1 MDFFPYTLRP
11 YQRDIM
17 DRITQSLQQ
26 RQPFIFES
34 GTGSGKTVCTLAACL
49 TYALANKKR
58 IVYTTRTNAQQ
69 QQVIRELRT
78 IRDHTKDA
86 RLIGVGLQG
95 RANLCLLA
103 HTDPEVEHAT
113 AEELSRFCSYQ
124 KKLTH
129 TTKDK
134 GCPYY
139 RRLQEQTTA
148 VEKLLTWTK
157 HHIPTA
163 EEFRTACA
171 DATLCPY
178 EVNKLLIP
186 DALLV
191 IVPYVYIFDKTIRIK
206 LFDWLSVAE
215 DDVILVVD
223 EAHNLPDYLRELY
236 SAQLTTYMLTSC
248 LAEIERYGD
257 PTLADGRVP
266 ASRFCRCILDI
277 ITDLRD
283 TYVYNLM
290 EGEVRTS
297 LEKTDAFI
305 PSYEVETE
313 LLSRLTITS
322 HTLNAITHDL
332 IAYGEKIQEYRQK
345 SGKLP
350 RSYLHKLGLLLQ
362 FWTTIEM
369 DQYIKLVVDAAQGKN
384 PRIEAY
390 CLDPS
395 VGSEIFAEVHSS
407 IHMSGTLEPLTE
419 YRDSLGL
426 PPTTPLA
433 NYPSPFPKENRKIF
447 YSRDVTTRY
456 EDLARDPSTLSRLW
470 DHITSICNTFPKNTA
485 VFFPSFN
492 TMTTF
497 RKNGGYP
504 GMARHLYVE
513 DQDMGQGALMN
524 LVSSFRASGS
534 SQGAALFSVMGGRIS
549 EGMDFPAEQ
558 LEIAVIVG
566 IPYPKPSARQR
577 GLQQYYEVKFGKG
590 FEYTVHAPAARKLL
604 QAIGRLIRNENDRG
618 VAVILDKRAP
628 RFHQF
633 LPEMVESTNLLDDIS
648 DFMNAPHGQEH
659 SKHPARSQKT
669 KPTTPAAE
677 SMKKKRER
685 TR

>member
-1 MDFFPYTLRP
+1 MDA
-11 YQRDIM
+11 
-17 DRITQSLQQ
+17 ITASLTQ

-34 GTGSGKTVCTLAACL
+34 GTGSGKTICTLSACIQ
-49 TYALANKKR
+49 YALAHKKR
-58 IVYTTRTNAQQ
+58 LIYTTRTNAQQ
-69 QQVIRELRT
+69 QQVIRELRA
-78 IRDHTKDA
+78 IRDHTRDD
-86 RLIGVGLQG
+86 RLFGVGLQG

-103 HTDPEVEHAT
+103 HTDPEVERAT

-139 RRLQEQTTA
+139 RRLQDNTKA
-148 VEKLLTWTK
+148 VEKLLAWTK
-157 HHIPTA
+157 QHLPTA
-163 EEFRTACA
+163 EDFSRACA
-171 DATLCPY
+171 DAKLCPY

-186 DALLV
+186 DALVLV
-191 IVPYVYIFDKTIRIK
+191 VPYVYIFDKTIRLK
-206 LFDWLSVAE
+206 LFDWLACAE

-236 SAQLTTYMLTSC
+236 SAQLTTWMLTSC
-248 LAEIERYGD
+248 HSEIDRYGD

-266 ASRFCRCILDI
+266 ASKFCRTLLEI

-290 EGEVRTS
+290 EGEIRTQ

-305 PSYEVETE
+305 PSYELETE

-322 HTLNAITHDL
+322 IALKAITHDL

-345 SGKLP
+345 AGKLP
-350 RSYLHKLGLLLQ
+350 RSYLHKLGIFLQ
-362 FWTTIEM
+362 FWTTVEM
-369 DQYIKLVVDAAQGKN
+369 DQYIKLVVDANQGKN
-384 PRIEAY
+384 PRVEAY

-395 VGSEIFAEVHSS
+395 VGSEVLAEVHSS
-407 IHMSGTLEPLTE
+407 IHMSGTLSPLTE

-426 PPTTPLA
+426 PPATILQT
-433 NYPSPFPKENRKIF
+433 YSSPFPRENRKIL
-447 YSRDVTTRY
+447 YTKDVTTRY
-456 EDLARDPSTLSRLW
+456 EELTRDGTTLPRLW
-470 DHITSICNTFPKNTA
+470 DHITAICNRFPKNTI

-497 RKNGGYP
+497 RKNGEYP
-504 GMARHLYVE
+504 GMSRRLLIE
-513 DQDMGQGALMN
+513 DQEMGQGALME
-524 LVSSFRASGS
+524 LVSRFRAHGTE
-534 SQGAALFSVMGGRIS
+534 QGATLFSVMGGRIS

-577 GLQQYYEVKFGKG
+577 GLQQYYEAKFGKG

-604 QAIGRLIRNENDRG
+604 QAIGRLIRDEHDRG
-618 VAVILDKRAP
+618 VAVILDRRAP
-628 RFHQF
+628 RFQQF
-633 LPEMVESTNLLDDIS
+633 LPDMTESTSLLDDIQT
-648 DFMNAPHGQEH
+648 FMEAAPRQRCTHHVPRPHGKKTKEKP
-659 SKHPARSQKT
+659 SSQK
-669 KPTTPAAE
+669 
-677 SMKKKRER
+677 RHGHNR
-685 TR
+685 